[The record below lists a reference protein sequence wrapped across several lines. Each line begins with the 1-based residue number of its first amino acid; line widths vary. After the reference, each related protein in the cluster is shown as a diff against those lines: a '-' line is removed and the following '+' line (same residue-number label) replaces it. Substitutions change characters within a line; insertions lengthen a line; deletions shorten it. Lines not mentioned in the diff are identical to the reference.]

1 MPNADASTATP
12 RPIRS
17 SLTPAS
23 APSPFLH
30 AAHDYTAEELL
41 LVHIAD
47 RLEVMAERMVA
58 AGHSRIAL
66 FGSRE
71 HAIWAWQRIEALST
85 LPIVAF
91 IDRPDRPGERRD
103 IGVPVFQID
112 DPLVPETIDTVLV
125 MDDRCE
131 RALRDLAE
139 RHLPPRVLVFT
150 VYDRLAIGGEP
161 LSTAGDRVCEAVA
174 ASQAE
179 AKPGPIRS
187 DTEESELIDAGERRL
202 RRLTAAAVPIS

>member
-1 MPNADASTATP
+1 MQSDATATTP
-12 RPIRS
+12 S
-17 SLTPAS
+17 SAPQPLTPAS

-47 RLEVMAERMVA
+47 RLEVMAERMVE

-112 DPLVPETIDTVLV
+112 DPRVADTADTVLV

-139 RHLPPRVLVFT
+139 RHLPPGVLVFT

-161 LSTAGDRVCEAVA
+161 LAPDTDRRCEAVA
-174 ASQAE
+174 ASEAE
-179 AKPGPIRS
+179 AKPKPARS
-187 DTEESELIDAGERRL
+187 DEIELIDAGERRL
-202 RRLTAAAVPIS
+202 GRLTAAAVPIR